1 MKHIKIYED
10 FINESAINESAIFDE
25 KDKQFLCNSG
35 ERMSASQFLKMARSS
50 TEIKSMA
57 NSSFNITKGVEAVKF
72 LDKNLPVPIEVA
84 VYRSEWNY
92 GGNLFVHIGVKGL
105 GFSTYSDAPLDYNS
119 GSSTSG
125 PSYSVGPY
133 FNGLWVPEV
142 SNSPIE
148 SGTYYGSYKAIS
160 NHQGMLE
167 DIVKIFNAYEKRYGY
182 KFNVNQAKKD
192 IKERQRVKE
201 TFKAAEPKLSKILN
215 DLSPI
220 ARKLGISIGYP
231 YLKDGAKELRMKVDE
246 PREYRHPD
254 EYGGDTTSN
263 KEYAK
268 YENLMSKMHTELD
281 KIAKKIGYELSIA
294 ADWGY

>member
-1 MKHIKIYED
+1 MGHIKLYEQ
-10 FINESAINESAIFDE
+10 FVNESAILDA

-35 ERMSASQFLKMARSS
+35 ERMSASQFLRMAKSS

-57 NSSFNITKGVEAVKF
+57 NGSFNITKGVEAVKF

-92 GGNLFVHIGVKGL
+92 GGNLYIHVGVKGL
-105 GFSTYSDAPLDYNS
+105 GFSAYSDAPLDYNS
-119 GSSTSG
+119 GNSTSG
-125 PSYSVGPY
+125 PQFAVGPY
-133 FNGLWVPEV
+133 FSGLWVPEV
-142 SNSPIE
+142 SNNPIE
-148 SGTYYGSYKAIS
+148 GGTYYGSYKAIS

-167 DIVKIFNAYEKRYGY
+167 DIVKIFDAYEKKYGY

-201 TFKAAEPKLSKILN
+201 TFKGAESKLSNIFN

-220 ARKLGISIGYP
+220 ARKLGIRVSFP
-231 YLKDGAKELRMKVDE
+231 YLKDGEKELRMKVDE

-254 EYGGDTTSN
+254 EYGGDTTSS
-263 KEYAK
+263 KEYSK

-281 KIAKKIGYELSIA
+281 KIAKKIGYQLSIA
-294 ADWGY
+294 ADWSY